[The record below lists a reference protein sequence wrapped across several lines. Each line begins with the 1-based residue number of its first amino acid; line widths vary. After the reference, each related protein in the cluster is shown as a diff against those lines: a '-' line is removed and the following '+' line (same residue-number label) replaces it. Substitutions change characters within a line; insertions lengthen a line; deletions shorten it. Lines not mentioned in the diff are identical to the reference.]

1 MTVFYEEKE
10 GVKVNAEEREREYFF
25 GVNAEDRIRERL
37 MDIFAK
43 FRKPYQK
50 QKRQYFH
57 SNDVFKEIGEQSE
70 DEDSEEERT
79 NLEKELERLRI
90 NDFSDVNEGDKA
102 FMIRWDEIVHNYKS
116 KNGVLGNN
124 ETMEMLCEFAVVGK
138 REGMKRIN
146 MTMHGWTMWS
156 SGKISRDDVL
166 VFLKCFDAA
175 SDK

>member
-1 MTVFYEEKE
+1 MFYEERE
-10 GVKVNAEEREREYFF
+10 GEVKVNAGEGREREYFF

-79 NLEKELERLRI
+79 NL
-90 NDFSDVNEGDKA
+90 
-102 FMIRWDEIVHNYKS
+102 
-116 KNGVLGNN
+116 
-124 ETMEMLCEFAVVGK
+124 
-138 REGMKRIN
+138 
-146 MTMHGWTMWS
+146 
-156 SGKISRDDVL
+156 
-166 VFLKCFDAA
+166 
-175 SDK
+175 